1 MASVNQTILIRTDLF
16 QLPEDIGLISAQVA
30 HIHFQM
36 IRQLINSQNSFKDN
50 FLEIKLEPENKDV
63 VVEWLKDPYLLVKK
77 VPNLEALE
85 YFEDEAVRLGLTVYG
100 WSDTVY
106 VRLSNTQKKAFEGV
120 LVGISIGPSDND
132 KIRTVLGDLPLL

>member
-30 HIHFQM
+30 HIHFQLF
-36 IRQLINSQNSFKDN
+36 RQMINSQNSFKDN
-50 FLEIKLEPENKDV
+50 FMEIKLEPGDKDV
-63 VVEWLKDPYLLVKK
+63 FVEWLKEPYLMVKK
-77 VPNLEALE
+77 VPNAEALK
-85 YFEDEAVRLGLTVYG
+85 YFKEEAIQLGLTVCG
-100 WSDTVY
+100 WRDTVY
-106 VRLSNTQKKAFEGV
+106 VRLSKTQQKAFENI